1 LSSSFRLELG
11 YDWAVVL
18 PSAHQIL
25 VVEDDADLRRIYRT
39 ALTLAGFGV
48 QEAVDGIEALR
59 RLDHNPPD
67 LIVLEIVLPD
77 ISGVALAQ
85 EVAAHVHTREIPIVV
100 VTSSRMDLRGLPVIA
115 VLRKPVTP
123 EQLLVAVR
131 NGIGKK
137 PAGTG

>member
-1 LSSSFRLELG
+1 MIG
-11 YDWAVVL
+11 AVV
-18 PSAHQIL
+18 PPPVHQIL
-25 VVEDDADLRRIYRT
+25 LVEEDADLRRMYRT
-39 ALTLAGFGV
+39 ALTLAGFDV

-59 RLDHNPPD
+59 RLDHDPPD

-77 ISGVALAQ
+77 ISGVALAE

-100 VTSSRMDLRGLPVIA
+100 VTNSRMDLRRLPVTA

-123 EQLLVAVR
+123 EQLVVAVR
-131 NGIGKK
+131 SGIGKK